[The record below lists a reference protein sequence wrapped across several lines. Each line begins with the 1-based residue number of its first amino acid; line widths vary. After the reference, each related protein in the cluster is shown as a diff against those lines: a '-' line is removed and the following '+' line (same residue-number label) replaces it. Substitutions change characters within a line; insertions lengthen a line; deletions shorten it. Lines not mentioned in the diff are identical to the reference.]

1 MSINRLSPK
10 HWAKLILR
18 PEYREYT
25 QKEKELERLKN
36 APRYTP
42 ISTSVL
48 EKPLNLVDGKSFYYS
63 YREICED
70 EIYKFISHK
79 PNPFIIDCGSN
90 IGLSILYLKQ
100 LYPES
105 KIIGFEADPTVY
117 KTLEANLKSF
127 GYDDI
132 EIYNKALWK
141 EETTLEFAVEG
152 ADGGRVAQNEDKSFK
167 SRVKVPAV
175 CLSNYLSQPV
185 DFLKLDIE
193 GAETEVIKECAD
205 YLHQVKNL
213 FVEYHSFWEQP
224 QTVNEILSILKDA
237 DFRVSIRSQ
246 FASRQPFVKQS
257 LQLGMDLQLN
267 IFAYRTPETNEN
279 PTNESV

>member
-1 MSINRLSPK
+1 MINQRSPK
-10 HWAKLILR
+10 HWAKLLLR
-18 PEYREYT
+18 PEYREYV
-25 QKEKELERLKN
+25 QKEKELEKLKN

-42 ISTSVL
+42 LSTSVL
-48 EKPLNLVDGKSFYYS
+48 GNSLQLVDGKSFYYS
-63 YREICED
+63 YRELWED
-70 EIYKFISHK
+70 EIYKFLSDK
-79 PNPFIIDCGSN
+79 PNPFIIDGGSN
-90 IGLSILYLKQ
+90 IGLSIIYLKK
-100 LYPES
+100 LYPNS
-105 KIIGFEADPTVY
+105 QIIGFEADPTVY
-117 KTLEANLKSF
+117 KTLKANLTSF

-152 ADGGRVAQNEDKSFK
+152 ADGGRVAKNDDENFNG
-167 SRVKVPAV
+167 RVKIPAV

-205 YLHQVKNL
+205 CLHQVNNL

-224 QTVNEILSILKDA
+224 QTINEILSILKDA

-246 FASRQPFVKQS
+246 FASRQPFVKQP
-257 LQLGMDLQLN
+257 LQLAMDLQLN
-267 IFAYRTPETNEN
+267 IFAYRTPENNEN
-279 PTNESV
+279 STN

>member
-1 MSINRLSPK
+1 MINQRSPK
-10 HWAKLILR
+10 HWAKLLLL
-18 PEYREYT
+18 PEYREYV
-25 QKEKELERLKN
+25 QKEKELEKLKN

-42 ISTSVL
+42 ISTSIL
-48 EKPLNLVDGKSFYYS
+48 GKPLSLVDGKSFYYS

-70 EIYKFISHK
+70 EIYKFISDQ
-79 PNPFIIDCGSN
+79 PNPLIIDCGSN

-100 LYPES
+100 LYPQS

-117 KTLEANLKSF
+117 KTLKANLQSF
-127 GYDDI
+127 GYEDI

-152 ADGGRVAQNEDKSFK
+152 ADGGRVAQNEDESFNG
-167 SRVKVPAV
+167 RVKVPTV

-205 YLHQVKNL
+205 CLHQVKNL

-224 QTVNEILSILKDA
+224 QTINEILSILKNA
-237 DFRVSIRSQ
+237 NFRVSISSQ
-246 FASRQPFVKQS
+246 LASRQPFVKQP

-267 IFAYRTPETNEN
+267 IFAYRTLEN
-279 PTNESV
+279 REN

>member
-1 MSINRLSPK
+1 MSINRFSPK
-10 HWAKLILR
+10 HWAKLLLR
-18 PEYREYT
+18 PEYREYLK
-25 QKEKELERLKN
+25 KEKELERLKN

-42 ISTSVL
+42 VSTSVL

-63 YREICED
+63 YREIYED
-70 EIYKFISHK
+70 EIYKFVTNKS
-79 PNPFIIDCGSN
+79 NPLIIDCGSN
-90 IGLSILYLKQ
+90 VGLSILYLKK
-100 LYPES
+100 LYPDS
-105 KIIGFEADPTVY
+105 KIIGFEADPTVH
-117 KTLEANLKSF
+117 KTLEANLKNF
-127 GYDDI
+127 GYDDV

-141 EETTLEFAVEG
+141 EETSLEFAVEG
-152 ADGGRVAQNEDKSFK
+152 ADGGRVAQNEDIGFNG
-167 SRVKVPAV
+167 RVKVPAV

-205 YLHQVKNL
+205 CLHQVKNL

-224 QTVNEILSILKDA
+224 QTINEILSILKDA

-246 FASRQPFVKQS
+246 FASRQPFVKQP

-267 IFAYRTPETNEN
+267 IFAYRTPESNEN
-279 PTNESV
+279 STNESV